1 MHIIKRLLCFEKK
14 SWKIKEGKK
23 IIWNEENKGKLN
35 GRISLKENKNKF
47 FFNKKKKENWK
58 TDHMPIEIFRVNN

>member
-1 MHIIKRLLCFEKK
+1 MKKK

>member
-23 IIWNEENKGKLN
+23 IIWNEENKGKWN
-35 GRISLKENKNKF
+35 GRISLKENKNKSF
-47 FFNKKKKENWK
+47 LNKKKKENWK
-58 TDHMPIEIFRVNN
+58 TDHIPRNI